1 MSDSERWLSEGDVTV
16 ANLESLLF
24 DVESRAELLVDL
36 DGVRVHLDQ
45 VEVTKDGNVVFY
57 PMMSG
62 KPKAVMYDFVYN
74 PPDDNDKDEVGWWR
88 LNVREGNVVIHR
100 VIYGYRDDPIVDLL
114 SAARVELAEGVT
126 VKVRRDGENG
136 LCEYAFG
143 SKPGTDDGNS

>member
-57 PMMSG
+57 PVL
-62 KPKAVMYDFVYN
+62 PVKAKTVMYDFVYN
-74 PPDDNDKDEVGWWR
+74 PPDDEDKDEVGWWR

-136 LCEYAFG
+136 LCEYAWRRWQ
-143 SKPGTDDGNS
+143 